1 MHCHR
6 LQSIP
11 FRQMS
16 QKTACRFAV
25 QTLAVCQAERLP
37 VPFVY
42 LRLAAFV
49 WQEHRVPAQP
59 DRCRRCFFHWDVE
72 GICPDSHPQK
82 RHSRGSRSHPR
93 QAEPL
98 PDSLP
103 DPPAKMPFPHRSE
116 GLPAAVSAGQG
127 RSVRLR
133 KSGSVCR
140 QISACSAAAH
150 FHISGGNCGNVQKQR
165 RSGRNPTAP
174 RSQNVPAVW
183 KIPSEMRLG

>member
-1 MHCHR
+1 
-6 LQSIP
+6 
-11 FRQMS
+11 MS
-16 QKTACRFAV
+16 QKTACRFVV

-82 RHSRGSRSHPR
+82 RYSRGPRSHPR

-98 PDSLP
+98 PESLP

-116 GLPAAVSAGQG
+116 GLPAAASAGQWHFAG
-127 RSVRLR
+127 LR
-133 KSGSVCR
+133 KNGSACR
-140 QISACSAAAH
+140 QISVCSAAAH
-150 FHISGGNCGNVQKQR
+150 CRISGGNCESVQRLR
-165 RSGRNPTAP
+165 RSDRNPAAP
-174 RSQNVPAVW
+174 RSQNAPAAE
-183 KIPSEMRLG
+183 KIPSEMRSG